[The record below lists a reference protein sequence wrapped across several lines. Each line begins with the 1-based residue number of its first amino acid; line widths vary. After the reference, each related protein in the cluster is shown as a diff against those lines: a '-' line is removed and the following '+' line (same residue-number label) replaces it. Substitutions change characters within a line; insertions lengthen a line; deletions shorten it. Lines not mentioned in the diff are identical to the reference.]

1 MQIAHSDST
10 AWSPV
15 RTVRGG
21 VIRFKYLLDGQEGA
35 PGNFSLVIA
44 DTDVSFKSPRH
55 RHNFDQIR
63 VSLDGVT
70 NYGPREN
77 IEVGDVVYFPEG
89 THYGPQD
96 QELARQSS
104 LAMVIQF
111 GGASGNG
118 YMSLRQ
124 LQEGQERLQQKG
136 RFEGGVF
143 RREPDPANTRK
154 NQDAYEAIWEFQNG
168 RPIEYPKPR
177 VSDPI
182 HFHARNLA
190 WTGIQGE
197 PGTSVRDLGRF
208 TDRNIHMYTLKVGAG
223 ARHVFVPGAQGR
235 LLFVLEGAGQLGH
248 ECFARHS
255 AAHLSAGEQ
264 AALTAEQETELL
276 VLELPRFEESA
287 S

>member
-1 MQIAHSDST
+1 MQIAHADST

-21 VIRFKYLLDGQEGA
+21 VIRFKYLLDGPEGS

-77 IEVGDVVYFPEG
+77 IEAGDVVYFPEG
-89 THYGPQD
+89 TYYGPQD
-96 QELARQSS
+96 QELARNSS

-118 YMSLRQ
+118 YMSMRQ
-124 LQEGQERLQQKG
+124 LQEGQEMLEQKG

-143 RREPDPANTRK
+143 RRDPGESNTRK

-182 HFHARNLA
+182 HFHAENLP
-190 WTGIQGE
+190 WTPVEGG
-197 PGTSVRDLGRF
+197 GGACARDLGSF
-208 TDRNIHMYTLKVGAG
+208 TDRNIHMYTLKVG
-223 ARHVFVPGAQGR
+223 PGALHAFPPSGQAR
-235 LLFVLEGAGQLGH
+235 LLFVLSGAGQL
-248 ECFARHS
+248 ENESFRRHS
-255 AAHLSAGEQ
+255 AAHLGAGEQ
-264 AALTAEQETELL
+264 AALTAAQETELL
-276 VLELPRFEESA
+276 VLALPRFEGA
-287 S
+287 M